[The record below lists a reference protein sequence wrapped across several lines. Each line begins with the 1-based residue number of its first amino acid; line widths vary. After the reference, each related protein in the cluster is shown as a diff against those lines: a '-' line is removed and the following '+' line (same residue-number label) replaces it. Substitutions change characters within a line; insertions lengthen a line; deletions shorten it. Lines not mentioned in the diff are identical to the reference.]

1 MGGPGAMMLPPPTPF
16 SGTSGMGVGTGNGY
30 LDPSALSTSALP
42 LNSGE
47 LILWLDYLH
56 ETRLNTLN

>member
-47 LILWLDYLH
+47 LTLA
-56 ETRLNTLN
+56 RLLA